1 MLVFFSI
8 YIFCSF
14 TALNMLLILIA
25 CDFVSMYPSHSQK
38 GKNVYFATGNFL
50 PFATIFFSGQ
60 DDLKQQLF
68 ERSIPLQLLWQ
79 KKEVQL
85 RFHLKMKTYLTQ
97 RMLQVLMTT
106 LYKVS
111 LVQLWL
117 QSLLKCFLFHQF
129 QECKQMWRI
138 MLIHCMTT
146 LKDIWPV
153 MTLFYDYNML
163 FID

>member
-1 MLVFFSI
+1 MYVCM
-8 YIFCSF
+8 YVCIFCSF

-68 ERSIPLQLLWQ
+68 ERSIPLQLLWL

-85 RFHLKMKTYLTQ
+85 RFHLKMKTYLTKK
-97 RMLQVLMTT
+97 MLQILMRT
-106 LYKVS
+106 LYEVS
-111 LVQLWL
+111 QVQLIGF
-117 QSLLKCFLFHQF
+117 S
-129 QECKQMWRI
+129 
-138 MLIHCMTT
+138 
-146 LKDIWPV
+146 
-153 MTLFYDYNML
+153 
-163 FID
+163 